1 MPQERLG
8 LCLTLPSCVDNHL
21 VQQPTGSSTATATGA
36 TSAPSASASSSCAVK
51 RFGLSD
57 PPYENYF
64 LSDCNSASQVVVTSP
79 LFDSNLS
86 VIGPRLLVRFTTQL
100 CRQLGL
106 TRGQIAWPAGNSG
119 VVAFFKPNPGVN
131 GTLAISLDPSS
142 STGNDLDPI
151 FEASNS
157 GNATVGVSGIIKLN
171 TTSTMSLAIL
181 GSIRTIRDFTEGPS
195 LLQPSIQ
202 SALQFTNAS
211 NGTVKISRLW
221 LDNTTTTT
229 LSFAPISDS
238 VLPKINNQTIDFDA
252 GTYAFSASY
261 DYPQMKQL
269 TTQSLLNPASLDLQ
283 SQSPDQVSSLSF
295 LSYTDKLLAGA
306 WRFLTYFGRDTMI
319 SLLLMQPILSVG
331 EGSATE
337 AVIGAVLERLNRT
350 DGSAAHEETIGDYAT
365 YLHLQDNVTSTAP
378 SYDYKMV
385 DTDYYLPIA
394 LADYLVRNPSGEG
407 RAPDFLAKRASV
419 NPANAGLTYAEL
431 MLLNSEK
438 IMSTSAPF
446 ASPQGQIQDN
456 LIHLKEGQVVGQWRD
471 SEFGIGGGRIP
482 YDVNTA
488 LVPAALHAISQLS
501 SKGFFPTHPDWADK
515 AAQHAQIWETETLPF
530 FQVTLK
536 EDEARTLVQSYVD
549 DNSLSFPSHADQINS
564 TITFYGLALDGNNN
578 QSLVKVMNTDDCFR
592 LFLLNST
599 SVSDGDFLSQT
610 ADHILAPFPVGLR
623 TDVGLL
629 VANPAF
635 GGDPIYARNFTRA
648 DYHGTVVW
656 SWQLSMMAAGL
667 EKQLLLCQDGG
678 GNRPAWCGGRVYG
691 KVVEAYNVLWDVIE
705 DNKENLSSE
714 VWSWTWN
721 ADEEKFET
729 TPLGAFSSTESD
741 VVQLWSLT
749 FLAVRRND
757 GLRADG

>member
-1 MPQERLG
+1 
-8 LCLTLPSCVDNHL
+8 
-21 VQQPTGSSTATATGA
+21 
-36 TSAPSASASSSCAVK
+36 
-51 RFGLSD
+51 
-57 PPYENYF
+57 
-64 LSDCNSASQVVVTSP
+64 
-79 LFDSNLS
+79 
-86 VIGPRLLVRFTTQL
+86 
-100 CRQLGL
+100 
-106 TRGQIAWPAGNSG
+106 
-119 VVAFFKPNPGVN
+119 VVAFFKPKGGAN
-131 GTLAISLDPSS
+131 GTLGISLDTSA
-142 STGNDLDPI
+142 STGNDLDPA
-151 FEASNS
+151 FEGPGS
-157 GNATVGVSGIIKLN
+157 GNATVGVSGVIRFN
-171 TTSTMSLAIL
+171 TSSTMSLAIL

-195 LLQPSIQ
+195 LLQTSIQ
-202 SALQFTNAS
+202 SALKFTNAD

-229 LSFAPISDS
+229 LTFTPTSNS
-238 VLPKINNQTIDFDA
+238 VQPEINNQTMDFGA
-252 GTYAFSASY
+252 GTYAFTASY
-261 DYPQMKQL
+261 NYPQLKQL

-283 SQSPDQVSSLSF
+283 TQSPDQVSSLSF

-306 WRFLTYFGRDTMI
+306 WRFLTYFGRDSMI

-385 DTDYYLPIA
+385 DSDYYLPIV
-394 LADYLVRNPSGEG
+394 LADYLVHNPTGEA
-407 RAPDFLAKRASV
+407 RASDFLAKKASV

-431 MLLNSEK
+431 MLLNAEK

-446 ASPQGQIQDN
+446 ASSPGGQIKGN
-456 LIHLKEGQVVGQWRD
+456 LIHLKEGQVVGEWRD
-471 SEFGIGGGRIP
+471 SEFGIGGGRVP

-501 SKGFFPTHPDWADK
+501 SAGLFPTHPGWADT
-515 AAQHAQIWETETLPF
+515 ANQYAQVWETQTLPF
-530 FQVTLK
+530 FQVAL
-536 EDEARTLVQSYVD
+536 EEEEAKTLVQSYVD
-549 DNSLSFPSHADQINS
+549 DNSLPFPSHADEINS
-564 TITFYGLALDGNNN
+564 TIAFYGLALDGNNN

-599 SVSDGDFLSQT
+599 SASDGEFLRQT

-623 TDVGLL
+623 TDVGLV
-629 VANPAF
+629 VANPAY
-635 GGDPIYARNFTRA
+635 GGDAIYARNFTRA
-648 DYHGTVVW
+648 EYHGTVVW

-667 EKQLLLCQDGG
+667 EKQLLLCQDADGG
-678 GNRPAWCGGRVYG
+678 RPAWCDGEVYG

-705 DNKENLSSE
+705 DNKGSLSSE

-721 ADEEKFET
+721 EGEGKFET

-749 FLAVRRND
+749 FLAVTRNES
-757 GLRADG
+757 LRG